1 MNTKVQKGLFA
12 QFGLRW
18 MMAVFLIVS
27 GMIAAIACQYAY
39 QQSRSALLQELDL
52 RLQRVA
58 TEYENLVDDFWSLY
72 ISVFS
77 HQEDMLFFYR
87 YYSQPADQALPS
99 EEKVELRHILSEMAL
114 RDGAVQWIAVYAPVR
129 RVNYIYFTADG
140 ALIEMPEDFAYRS
153 ELDVK
158 KDRMEIYPVKNVT
171 TSESSYLGLAIAG
184 GVPSYGNLEGSV
196 LANYNINNLVQLC
209 QIESQMESLQFD
221 ITADGIPIFSSGQQ
235 ARQWEG
241 EIQPGT
247 SGVQDSAGQKWY
259 VSTSEICPHG
269 ACISYSISWDE
280 LVWKASASVRMIL
293 FFVVFLWVAAAVVF
307 YQFMVKRI
315 QGEIEVIRGGL
326 ARLGSNE
333 LDYRLPMNF
342 RQPELTVIAGSI
354 NQMAA
359 DLQQMIERVY
369 DYELRRKEAEL
380 QELQAKFNPHFL
392 YNTLEIFRA
401 RCYEHGDEE
410 TADLI
415 AQTAANFRSLIGS
428 RNFIPMQEEL
438 NASKRYLSL
447 GRARHDD
454 EVEVEYDIDTR
465 VLQFGIIRNVFQP
478 LIENYFEHG
487 YDGEK
492 EENFIRIRGELAEDG
507 LILFEVEDN
516 GQGMPAEEMKQLNE
530 RLHAPIRTEQE
541 SYGLK
546 NLHQRLRLFYGDPCG
561 LVLCPR
567 AGGGLKVEVRV
578 RQMKV
583 DASAPEGST
592 EKTAQ
597 S

>member
-1 MNTKVQKGLFA
+1 
-12 QFGLRW
+12 

-27 GMIAAIACQYAY
+27 GIIAAIACQYAY
-39 QQSRSALLQELDL
+39 QQRRSALLQELDL

-72 ISVFS
+72 VSVFS

-87 YYSQPADQALPS
+87 YYSQPSSQELPS
-99 EEKVELRHILSEMAL
+99 EEKVELRRILSEMAL

-129 RVNYIYFTADG
+129 QVNYIYFTVDG

-171 TSESSYLGLAIAG
+171 TSESSYRGLAIAG

-209 QIESQMESLQFD
+209 QIESQFASLQFD
-221 ITADGIPIFSSGQQ
+221 ITAGGTSIFSSGRQ
-235 ARQWEG
+235 ARQWEM
-241 EIQPGT
+241 QPGT
-247 SGVQDSAGQKWY
+247 SGAQKSEGQKWY

-269 ACISYSISWDE
+269 ACISYSVSWDE

-293 FFVVFLWVAAAVVF
+293 FFVVFLWVVAAVVL

-428 RNFIPMQEEL
+428 RNFVPMQEEL
-438 NASKRYLSL
+438 NASKRYLTL

-454 EVEVEYDIDTR
+454 EVEVEYDIDTE

-487 YDGEK
+487 YDSEN
-492 EENFIRIRGELAEDG
+492 EENFIRIRGRLTGDG

-516 GQGMPAEEMKQLNE
+516 GQGMTAEEIERLNE
-530 RLHAPIRTEQE
+530 RLQAPIRTEQE

-546 NLHQRLRLFYGDPCG
+546 NLHQRLRLFYGEPCG

-567 AGGGLKVEVRV
+567 AGGGLKIEVRV

-583 DASAPEGST
+583 EAAAPEGGAGKPGLS
-592 EKTAQ
+592 
-597 S
+597 

>member
-1 MNTKVQKGLFA
+1 MKTNVQKSIFA

-18 MMAVFLIVS
+18 MMGVLLAVTCI
-27 GMIAAIACQYAY
+27 IAGLACTYAY
-39 QQSRSALLQELDL
+39 QQRRSDLLQELDL

-77 HQEDMLFFYR
+77 RQEDMLFFYR
-87 YYSQPADQALPS
+87 YYSEPSDQPLSS
-99 EEKVELRHILSEMAL
+99 EDRVELRRILSEMAL

-129 RVNYIYFTADG
+129 SVNYLYFTADG
-140 ALIEMPEDFAYRS
+140 ALIELPEDFAYRD

-158 KDRMEIYPVKNVT
+158 KDRMEIYPVKNIV
-171 TSESSYLGLAIAG
+171 TSESSYVGLAVAG

-209 QIESQMESLQFD
+209 HIESQFTSLQFD
-221 ITADGIPIFSSGQQ
+221 ITADGASIFSSGGQMR
-235 ARQWEG
+235 AWEG

-247 SGVQDSAGQKWY
+247 SGVQESGGQKWY

-269 ACISYSISWDE
+269 AKISYSVSWNE
-280 LVWKASASVRMIL
+280 LVWKASSNVRMIL
-293 FFVVFLWVAAAVVF
+293 FFVVFLWVIAAVAF

-326 ARLGSNE
+326 ARLGGNE
-333 LDYRLPMNF
+333 LDYRLPMDF

-359 DLQQMIERVY
+359 DLQQMIARVY

-401 RCYEHGDEE
+401 RCYENGDEE

-415 AQTAANFRSLIGS
+415 AQTAASFRSLIGS

-438 NASKRYLSL
+438 NASKRYMAL

-454 EVEVEYDIDTR
+454 EVEVQYDIDTQ
-465 VLQFGIIRNVFQP
+465 VLQYGIIRNVFQP

-487 YDGEK
+487 YDSENP
-492 EENFIRIRGELAEDG
+492 ENFIHIRGRLDG
-507 LILFEVEDN
+507 EELILFEVEDN
-516 GQGMPAEEMKQLNE
+516 GKGMEPEEMEQLNQ
-530 RLHAPIRTEQE
+530 RLQAPIRTEQE

-546 NLHQRLRLFYGDPCG
+546 NLHQRLRLFYGEPCG
-561 LVLCPR
+561 LLLCPR
-567 AGGGLKVEVRV
+567 PGGGLRIEVRI
-578 RQMKV
+578 RQMKY
-583 DASAPEGST
+583 DESAPDRSIGRMART
-592 EKTAQ
+592 
-597 S
+597 